1 MKKLLILLFVLFG
14 IAGFSQDIVWKE
26 YENISGVII
35 KTSNIVCHNNE
46 ILTFQ
51 IENSNDYQVTISWY
65 EEVWIDGVCKQEG
78 KDNPEHFRELILHPG
93 QVVQGDC
100 TFIESFY
107 IGSKVY
113 RGDVVM
119 KLTHFQ
125 LNNIVVL

>member
-65 EEVWIDGVCKQEG
+65 EQVWID
-78 KDNPEHFRELILHPG
+78 
-93 QVVQGDC
+93 
-100 TFIESFY
+100 
-107 IGSKVY
+107 
-113 RGDVVM
+113 
-119 KLTHFQ
+119 
-125 LNNIVVL
+125 